1 MWSPL
6 DNNNNSFFDPLTQ
19 MNDNHSQ
26 KCHLRYQQRN
36 GRKCYT
42 LIEGLTNQT
51 LPDNLTP
58 EKLLKRLKKK
68 FSCNG
73 TLQKQQQ
80 QQKQEQ
86 KQQNKKQQNNKEN
99 QSVLVL
105 NGDHRLALKKYLID
119 NNIFTSNNII
129 VHGFN

>member
-6 DNNNNSFFDPLTQ
+6 DNNNNSFFDPLSQ
-19 MNDNHSQ
+19 MNDNQSQ

-42 LIEGLTNQT
+42 LIEGLTNHT
-51 LPDNLTP
+51 LPDDLTP
-58 EKLLKRLKKK
+58 EKLLKRFKKK
-68 FSCNG
+68 FNCNG

-80 QQKQEQ
+80 LKQI
-86 KQQNKKQQNNKEN
+86 NKEN

-105 NGDHRLALKKYLID
+105 NGDHRLALKKYLVD